1 MYKRQDINEILGVV
15 IKEFRQKNNI
25 SQEQMAEKSQI
36 DRTYA
41 SALERGIKNPSL
53 EVILKISEGIGVP
66 AWKIIMIIEDKLDK
80 K

>member
-66 AWKIIMIIEDKLDK
+66 AWKIIRIIEDKLDK